1 MQARAAELRLRRRAR
16 GRGGQRGG
24 QREAERF
31 ADLLQLTLPVLYD
44 EGGLVHDQ
52 YVSTSSVPAAAFPQE
67 WIVGRDGT
75 IVYQASQYN
84 YDSVVDVIE
93 AELAGE

>member
-1 MQARAAELRLRRRAR
+1 MVWAIASSEASIAD
-16 GRGGQRGG
+16 
-24 QREAERF
+24 AERF

-84 YDSVVDVIE
+84 YDAVVDVIE